1 MNNETVNNLINNYAT
16 ELGNLHSNLVIE
28 RANNQA
34 LQTQLDKANQEL
46 KELKDKQDADKQD
59 TDKQD
64 TNKQDTTKE
73 D

>member
-1 MNNETVNNLINNYAT
+1 MDNETIQSLVNDYAS
-16 ELGNLHSNLVIE
+16 ELGVLHSNLVIE
-28 RANNQA
+28 RANNRT

-46 KELKDKQDADKQD
+46 KDLKDKQD

-64 TNKQDTTKE
+64 NTKE

>member
-1 MNNETVNNLINNYAT
+1 MDNETIQNLVNDYAS
-16 ELGNLHSNLVIE
+16 ELGVLHSNLVIE
-28 RANNQA
+28 RANNRT

-46 KELKDKQDADKQD
+46 KELKDKQD

-64 TNKQDTTKE
+64 TAKE

>member
-34 LQTQLDKANQEL
+34 LQTQLDKAKQEL
-46 KELKDKQDADKQD
+46 KELKDKQDADKQEAN
-59 TDKQD
+59 KQEA
-64 TNKQDTTKE
+64 NKQDTTKE